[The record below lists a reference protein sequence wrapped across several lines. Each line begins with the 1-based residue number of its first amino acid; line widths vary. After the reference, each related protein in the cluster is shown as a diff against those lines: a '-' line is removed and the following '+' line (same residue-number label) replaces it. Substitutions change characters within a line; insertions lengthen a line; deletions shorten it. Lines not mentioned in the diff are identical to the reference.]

1 MISDSIDFPSG
12 IPLHLARVE
21 LGRWEIGLYP
31 ATKLRTVGARHVV
44 PLQGNRIDVN
54 WLSLSDYIPNAACAA
69 AKRATGT
76 RKGEQL
82 T

>member
-1 MISDSIDFPSG
+1 MLEHGTSSQNRRCRVPCPYRKIVG
-12 IPLHLARVE
+12 IETNELALVR
-21 LGRWEIGLYP
+21 R
-31 ATKLRTVGARHVV
+31 
-44 PLQGNRIDVN
+44 
-54 WLSLSDYIPNAACAA
+54 YIPNTECAA